1 MQEGPNAWPSADQ
14 SGASAFAS
22 AQLALKQLRSQTFC
36 QAPRP
41 LTGLRMCLKPL
52 RMFVAGG
59 RIPFHL
65 SLPTPPA
72 SHTLGIG
79 SANFQCKCDYDNQ

>member
-22 AQLALKQLRSQTFC
+22 AQLALKQLRSQTFR

-41 LTGLRMCLKPL
+41 LTGLSQRL
-52 RMFVAGG
+52 G
-59 RIPFHL
+59 HL
-65 SLPTPPA
+65 E
-72 SHTLGIG
+72 
-79 SANFQCKCDYDNQ
+79 DV